1 MLTVSSYRNLT
12 LIRLCERSART
23 WKGWATKSSHAR
35 NAGDSPR
42 SKETLSIFFFC
53 PSPFLRLL
61 SRVWS
66 FACLA
71 RFAQRTKKE
80 ERLLIIGWTAW
91 YGSFNEIG
99 YFALHTPPPPVTTQ
113 KKQQEIIFLW
123 NTWCKGITPK
133 LELYQKEVCTIE
145 ADLNTIVATI
155 FLDVGVFTQDLEAL
169 KRRGLLRQKCFSR
182 IFLIPQFKGEL

>member
-1 MLTVSSYRNLT
+1 MRGVH
-12 LIRLCERSART
+12 A
-23 WKGWATKSSHAR
+23 HAR
-35 NAGDSPR
+35 VERRSPHMR
-42 SKETLSIFFFC
+42 ETRATARGVKRLSQSLFFC
-53 PSPFLRLL
+53 PSPVLRLQ

-66 FACLA
+66 FVCLA

-80 ERLLIIGWTAW
+80 ERLFIIGWTAW
-91 YGSFNEIG
+91 YGSLNEIG
-99 YFALHTPPPPVTTQ
+99 YFALHTPPPPLTTQ

-133 LELYQKEVCTIE
+133 LELYQREVCTIE

-155 FLDVGVFTQDLEAL
+155 FLDVEVFTQDLEAL